1 MTETQ
6 ARHDRLPVTLLSG
19 FLGSGKTT
27 LANRIL
33 SEQHNQRIAV
43 IVNEFGDVGIDGSLV
58 VGVEENV
65 VELNNGCICCT
76 VRNDLSET
84 LADLIERREQFAN
97 TEPFERVLIE
107 ASGMAS
113 PGPAVQTLLM
123 DRKLSTQFR
132 LDGVI
137 TMVHAQ
143 HIVDQLQAHPEASEQ
158 VGYADQLILNHMDQ
172 CTPEALEEAEAAL
185 RSCNHEA
192 AIMQSTRANVDV
204 ASLLYTRTWE
214 PEAWQLARTEPACEP
229 DCDEAHAHH
238 HEHNHGTTHTSGVG
252 TLTLRLQ
259 APLDVNRLKMWL
271 LFVSKRNSHE
281 LMRLKGILRCKGQER
296 AVIVQGVYQW
306 LELQPGP
313 GEAPNE
319 SVLVLIGRDLDADEL
334 TREWTD
340 CQARTA

>member
-1 MTETQ
+1 MTDPQSRT
-6 ARHDRLPVTLLSG
+6 DRLPVTLLAG

-33 SEQHNQRIAV
+33 SEQHHQRIAV

-58 VGVEENV
+58 VGVADNV

-76 VRNDLSET
+76 VRNDLAET
-84 LADLIERREQFAN
+84 LSDLMERREQFAH

-137 TMVHAQ
+137 TMAHAQ
-143 HIVDQLQAHPEASEQ
+143 HIVDQLQKHPEASEQ
-158 VGYADQLILNHMDQ
+158 VGYADQIILNHCDQ
-172 CTPEALEEAEAAL
+172 TTPEALEAAQSAL
-185 RSCNHEA
+185 RSCNRQA
-192 AIMQSTRANVDV
+192 SITPSTRANVDV
-204 ASLLYTRTWE
+204 SSLLRTRTWE
-214 PEAWQLARTEPACEP
+214 PEAWQLARTEQACEA
-229 DCDEAHAHH
+229 DCDDEHH
-238 HEHNHGTTHTSGVG
+238 DHHDHGTVHTSGVG
-252 TLTLRLQ
+252 TLTLRLNV
-259 APLDVNRLKMWL
+259 PLDLNRLKMWL
-271 LFVSKRNSHE
+271 LFVSKRSSHE
-281 LMRLKGILRCKGQER
+281 LMRLKGILHCKGQAQ

-306 LELQPGP
+306 LELQSGP
-313 GEAPNE
+313 GKAPE
-319 SVLVLIGRDLDADEL
+319 TSVLVLIGRHLDAEEL

-340 CQARTA
+340 CQARDV